1 MLANGLLII
10 DCLLLKIVMLVQLI
24 EESFVNLLHL
34 AVFIVG
40 YMKLVL
46 EHLYGFKQ
54 MFVIIAGSIAVK

>member
-1 MLANGLLII
+1 
-10 DCLLLKIVMLVQLI
+10 MLVQLI